1 MLNREDIT
9 IKQHSCRLYLCE
21 LYKSSASCIKI
32 STVLCYTYC
41 SALCIIIFF
50 MHTLMSLYGTA
61 YSLLWVFMTVY
72 AIFPLES
79 INLCVFVRINNL
91 FFNISPYFGLPGSFP
106 SDQLLVRT
114 YTGKKRNVYL
124 ASGLVKELTLRN
136 ESVLRVCQLCVE

>member
-1 MLNREDIT
+1 MVQPT
-9 IKQHSCRLYLCE
+9 LCFKV
-21 LYKSSASCIKI
+21 Y
-32 STVLCYTYC
+32 
-41 SALCIIIFF
+41 
-50 MHTLMSLYGTA
+50 
-61 YSLLWVFMTVY
+61 WVFMTVY

-91 FFNISPYFGLPGSFP
+91 FFNISPYFGLPDSFP

-136 ESVLRVCQLCVE
+136 ESVLRVCQLFVE